1 MKPLRNP
8 EPIMK
13 LAKPAQLLTLA
24 LLALTL
30 GSTGCRKNPQK
41 TTIIPG
47 MGPVPITDEG
57 RGKPIGEGNPFTPGT
72 GVNNGGVNSVPP
84 FTGNPGVPGTG
95 TTSEG
100 IKAALGK
107 WDEWKRDAEI
117 FKDLTVYF
125 DFDKANVRPNQVDK
139 LKQVASRMKGM
150 PGKALYVEGHADER
164 GTEEYNRTLG
174 DKRAQSIREFLV
186 KEGLDPQMIPTITY
200 GEDKPADPGH
210 TSAAWEKNRRGELIL
225 LTP

>member
-1 MKPLRNP
+1 
-8 EPIMK
+8 MK
-13 LAKPAQLLTLA
+13 LAKPAQWLTLA
-24 LLALTL
+24 LLAFSLAA
-30 GSTGCRKNPQK
+30 TGCRKNPQK
-41 TTIIPG
+41 TTNIPG
-47 MGPVPITDEG
+47 MGPGAITDEG
-57 RGKPIGEGNPFTPGT
+57 RGKPIGEGNPFGT
-72 GVNNGGVNSVPP
+72 GTGANVGGVNAVPP
-84 FTGNPGVPGTG
+84 FTGNPGGTGTG

-100 IKAALGK
+100 IKAAPGE
-107 WDEWKRDAEI
+107 WDKWKRDAEI

-125 DFDKANVRPNQVDK
+125 DFDKANVKPDQVDK
-139 LKQVASRMKGM
+139 LKQVASRMKSM
-150 PGKALYVEGHADER
+150 PGKALFVEGHADER